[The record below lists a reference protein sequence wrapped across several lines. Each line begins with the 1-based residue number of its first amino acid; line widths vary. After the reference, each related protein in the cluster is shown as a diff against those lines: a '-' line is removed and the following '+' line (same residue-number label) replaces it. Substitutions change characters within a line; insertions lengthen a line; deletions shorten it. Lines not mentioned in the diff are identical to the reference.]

1 MLRSTYH
8 VFDLYVN
15 YMGDTVVDLWSE
27 AVPEMEVTGKDENFE
42 LSLPVKY
49 QGETAV
55 IYRLEGKGPDSYNDV
70 GREEV
75 FIRKEELGHCHEAM
89 AIAMTIVIGPHSVN
103 VIQVGRADA

>member
-27 AVPEMEVTGKDENFE
+27 AVPEMEVTGKDESFE

-75 FIRKEELGHCHEAM
+75 FIRKEELGYCRET
-89 AIAMTIVIGPHSVN
+89 MTIVIGPHSVN